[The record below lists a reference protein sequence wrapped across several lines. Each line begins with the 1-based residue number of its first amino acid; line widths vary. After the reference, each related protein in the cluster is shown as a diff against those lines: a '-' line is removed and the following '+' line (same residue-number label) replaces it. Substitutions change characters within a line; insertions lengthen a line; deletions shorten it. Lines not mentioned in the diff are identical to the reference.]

1 MEAVK
6 TLGYNVSG
14 LDSNLAMADHFE
26 PVDLGEEEDCVE
38 IALTRRLEASQR
50 CHTEDVPGHVV
61 DLQRCYLESEVIL
74 ARRARTEFVAEL
86 TRLHVDGLDE
96 TEQAKLE
103 QASLRRL
110 DDAFA
115 KAKKGRATVLA
126 SLFLS
131 KSKAYKKKDWREI
144 AVTILQGAPSSH
156 YADVTHDDPASH
168 KVATLLESFQRGDR
182 QGAPFAGRITS
193 CLVRPRDPRLAN
205 WSRIRT
211 THPWRTL
218 ITSNSRLQRED
229 LRAAY

>member
-1 MEAVK
+1 MEAVR
-6 TLGYNVSG
+6 TPGYNVSG

-38 IALTRRLEASQR
+38 IALTRRLEASRR
-50 CHTEDVPGHVV
+50 CHTEDVPGVV

-126 SLFLS
+126 SYS
-131 KSKAYKKKDWREI
+131 SRNRKPPRRRTGASAG
-144 AVTILQGAPSSH
+144 TILRGAPS
-156 YADVTHDDPASH
+156 P
-168 KVATLLESFQRGDR
+168 LRGR
-182 QGAPFAGRITS
+182 HAR
-193 CLVRPRDPRLAN
+193 RPGLA
-205 WSRIRT
+205 
-211 THPWRTL
+211 
-218 ITSNSRLQRED
+218 
-229 LRAAY
+229 